1 MKHFA
6 IIFHFDRKRILL
18 AFEYKTLREMIM
30 KKFAILSI
38 ASLMTLSVAH
48 AEQPTQYFA
57 VGYKMMTLDGGGED
71 LDLTGTQLTYGKR
84 INEKFVIEGNMVT
97 YLDADVLEVTSLD
110 LSALYYPLNNQFHV
124 RLGMS
129 DGEVE
134 LTDIS
139 VDESSELLGVGYSWL
154 VGSSS
159 GVRLEYTT
167 ASYDDLDVDGLTLSV
182 AARF

>member
-1 MKHFA
+1 
-6 IIFHFDRKRILL
+6 
-18 AFEYKTLREMIM
+18 M

-57 VGYKMMTLDGGGED
+57 IGHKMMTLDGEGSD

-84 INEKFVIEGNMVT
+84 INEKFVLEGNMVT
-97 YLDADVLEVTSLD
+97 YLDMSGGGSNLEVTSLD
-110 LSALYYPLNNQFHV
+110 VSALYYPLNNQLHV

-129 DGEVE
+129 DGEIE
-134 LTDIS
+134 IDNIS
-139 VDESSELLGVGYSWL
+139 VDESSEILGVGYSWL

-167 ASYDDLDVDGLTLSV
+167 ASYDDLDVDGFTLSV

>member
-1 MKHFA
+1 
-6 IIFHFDRKRILL
+6 
-18 AFEYKTLREMIM
+18 M

-57 VGYKMMTLDGGGED
+57 IGYKMMTLDGGGED
-71 LDLTGTQLTYGKR
+71 LDLTGTQLTYGQR
-84 INEKFVIEGNMVT
+84 INEKFIIEGNMVT
-97 YLDADVLEVTSLD
+97 YLDMDVLEITSLD

-129 DGEVE
+129 DGEIE
-134 LTDIS
+134 LEGLS

-167 ASYDDLDVDGLTLSV
+167 ASYDELDVDGLTLSV

>member
-1 MKHFA
+1 MKN
-6 IIFHFDRKRILL
+6 
-18 AFEYKTLREMIM
+18 
-30 KKFAILSI
+30 FAILSI

-57 VGYKMMTLDGGGED
+57 VGHKMMTLDGGGSD
-71 LDLTGTQLTYGKR
+71 LDLTGTQLTSGKR
-84 INEKFVIEGNMVT
+84 INEKLVLEGNMVT
-97 YLDADVLEVTSLD
+97 FLEMSGGGSNLEVTSLD
-110 LSALYYPLNNQFHV
+110 VSGLYYPLNNQFHL

-129 DGEVE
+129 NGEIELDG
-134 LTDIS
+134 TS
-139 VDESSELLGVGYSWL
+139 VDESTELLGVGYSWL

-167 ASYDDLDVDGLTLSV
+167 ASYDDLDVDGFTLSV

>member
-1 MKHFA
+1 
-6 IIFHFDRKRILL
+6 
-18 AFEYKTLREMIM
+18 M

-38 ASLMTLSVAH
+38 ASLMTISVAH
-48 AEQPTQYFA
+48 AEQPNQYFA
-57 VGYKMMTLDGGGED
+57 IGYKMMTLDGGGTD

-84 INEKFVIEGNMVT
+84 INEQFVLEGNLVT
-97 YLDADVLEVTSLD
+97 FVDMSGGGSNVEVTSLD
-110 LSALYYPLNNQFHV
+110 ASALYYPLNNQFHV

-129 DGEVE
+129 NGEVE
-134 LTDIS
+134 LDGIS

-167 ASYDDLDVDGLTLSV
+167 ASYDNLDVDGLTLSV

>member
-1 MKHFA
+1 
-6 IIFHFDRKRILL
+6 
-18 AFEYKTLREMIM
+18 M

-57 VGYKMMTLDGGGED
+57 IGHKMMTMDTSVAEAD
-71 LDLTGTQLTYGKR
+71 VVGTQLTYGKR
-84 INEKFVIEGNMVT
+84 INDKLVLEGNLVT
-97 YLDADVLEVTSLD
+97 YYDIDVTNMTSID
-110 LSALYYPLNNQFHV
+110 LSALVYPLNNQFHIRV
-124 RLGMS
+124 GLS
-129 DGEVE
+129 DVE
-134 LTDIS
+134 AEASGASLDDTAEIF
-139 VDESSELLGVGYSWL
+139 GVGYSWL

-167 ASYDDLDVDGLTLSV
+167 ASYELGGSDSDVDGFTLSV

>member
-1 MKHFA
+1 MKN
-6 IIFHFDRKRILL
+6 
-18 AFEYKTLREMIM
+18 
-30 KKFAILSI
+30 FAILSI

-57 VGYKMMTLDGGGED
+57 VGHKMMTLDGGGSD

-84 INEKFVIEGNMVT
+84 INEKLVLEGNMVT
-97 YLDADVLEVTSLD
+97 FLEMSGGGSNLEVTSLD
-110 LSALYYPLNNQFHV
+110 VSGLYYPLNNQFHL

-129 DGEVE
+129 NGEIELDG
-134 LTDIS
+134 TS
-139 VDESSELLGVGYSWL
+139 VDESTELLGVGYSWL

-167 ASYDDLDVDGLTLSV
+167 ASYDDLDVDGFTLSV

>member
-1 MKHFA
+1 
-6 IIFHFDRKRILL
+6 
-18 AFEYKTLREMIM
+18 M

-57 VGYKMMTLDGGGED
+57 IGYKMMTLDGGGTD

-84 INEKFVIEGNMVT
+84 INEQFVLEGNLVT
-97 YLDADVLEVTSLD
+97 FVDMSGGGSNVEVTSLD
-110 LSALYYPLNNQFHV
+110 ASALYYPLNNQFHV

-129 DGEVE
+129 NGEVE
-134 LTDIS
+134 LDGIS

-167 ASYDDLDVDGLTLSV
+167 ASYDNLDVDGLTLSV

>member
-1 MKHFA
+1 
-6 IIFHFDRKRILL
+6 
-18 AFEYKTLREMIM
+18 M

-38 ASLMTLSVAH
+38 ASLMTISVAH

-57 VGYKMMTLDGGGED
+57 IGYKMMTLDGGGTD

-84 INEKFVIEGNMVT
+84 INEQFVLEGNLVT
-97 YLDADVLEVTSLD
+97 FVDMSGGGSNVEVTSLD
-110 LSALYYPLNNQFHV
+110 ASALYYPLNNQFHV

-129 DGEVE
+129 NGEVE
-134 LTDIS
+134 LDGIS

-167 ASYDDLDVDGLTLSV
+167 ASYDNLDVDGLTLSV